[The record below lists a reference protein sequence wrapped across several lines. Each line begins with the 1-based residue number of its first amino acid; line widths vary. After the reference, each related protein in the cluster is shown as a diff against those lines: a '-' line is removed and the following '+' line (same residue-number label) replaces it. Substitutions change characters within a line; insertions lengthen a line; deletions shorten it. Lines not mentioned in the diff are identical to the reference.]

1 MATEHFRY
9 QELNEILLSM
19 EQFHPFPVYAQR
31 QEWLEVTGKTKTEW
45 LAAAEKYKNFS
56 WPTITADHY
65 LFFSRTGENMPY
77 LTRFYERR
85 SALGI
90 LVLSE
95 CLEGEGRF
103 LDQIINGIYCM
114 CEETSWITPFDMSLR
129 KEILPR
135 PSDRTVDL
143 SCTETGALLAWTYYL
158 LKDPLDGISPRICQ
172 RIEMEIRERLIV
184 PYLTRDDYWWMG
196 FVETPRIN
204 NWNPWCNKNMLM
216 CFLIC
221 EIDRETKTEGIVK
234 IMKSLDAYL
243 SAYPPDGCCD
253 EGPMYWGA
261 AGGGLHT
268 CLELLYQMSSGKIDI
283 YGQPIVRKIGQYL
296 YKVHIHDRYFVNFA
310 DGDALVGIDSTVYDY
325 GLDIR
330 DENLI
335 GLGVNAG
342 PKKPEVFKWFGMY
355 EYLLDMFNEKKRNE
369 SIAKTPYVRDA
380 WMDYTQVMT
389 AREQAGIKN
398 GFFLAAKGGHNA
410 ESHSHNDV
418 GNFIV
423 YLDGNPLLIDVGTE
437 EYTAKNFSEQR
448 YEIWYLQSAYHNCPT
463 VRGILQKNGRQYKA
477 RDVRYDS
484 TDLCSEISMDI
495 AGAYPE
501 DAGIVSWSR
510 ICRLNRNKQ
519 ACVEIIDDYVLKET
533 ASDVFF
539 SLMTPWKPLLASPDL
554 IELEDAQGHR
564 AVIRYPYESLNA
576 RFERIELE
584 ESRLKRN
591 WGDALYRIVLAE
603 KASTLHGKRKVVI
616 CLPDLL

>member
-9 QELNEILLSM
+9 QELNGILLSM

-31 QEWLEVTGKTKTEW
+31 KEWLEVTDKTKTEW

-65 LFFSRTGENMPY
+65 LFFSRTGKNMPY

-158 LKDPLDGISPRICQ
+158 LKDQLDGISPRICQ
-172 RIEMEIRERLIV
+172 RIETEIRERLIV

-216 CFLIC
+216 CFLIL
-221 EIDRETKTEGIVK
+221 EIDRETKSEGIVK

-268 CLELLYQMSSGKIDI
+268 CLELLHQMSSGRIDI

-310 DGDALVGIDSTVYDY
+310 DGDAIVGIDSTVYNY

-330 DENLI
+330 DENLT
-335 GLGVNAG
+335 GLGANAK
-342 PKKPEVFKWFGMY
+342 PKKPAVFNWFGMY
-355 EYLLDMFNEKKRNE
+355 EYLLDMFNEKKRNG
-369 SIAKTPYVRDA
+369 SRAKTPYVRDA
-380 WMDYTQVMT
+380 WMDHTQVMT
-389 AREQAGIKN
+389 ARQQAGSKN

-418 GNFIV
+418 GSFIV

-437 EYTAKNFSEQR
+437 EYTAKTFSEQR
-448 YEIWYLQSAYHNCPT
+448 YELWYLQSAYHNCPT
-463 VRGILQKNGRQYKA
+463 VRGILQKNGQQYMAKA
-477 RDVRYDS
+477 VRYNS
-484 TDLCSEISMDI
+484 TDLCAEISMDI

-510 ICRLNRNKQ
+510 ICRLNRGEQ
-519 ACVEIIDDYVLKET
+519 VCVEIIDDYILKEP
-533 ASDVFF
+533 ASDIFF
-539 SLMTPWKPLLASPDL
+539 SLMTPWKPLLAPPGL
-554 IELEDAQGHR
+554 IELEYAEGYK
-564 AVIRYPYESLNA
+564 AVIRYPHEFLTA
-576 RFERIELE
+576 RFERIDLE

-591 WGDALYRIVLAE
+591 WGDVLYRIVLSE
-603 KASTLHGKRKVVI
+603 KASTLHGKRKVAI